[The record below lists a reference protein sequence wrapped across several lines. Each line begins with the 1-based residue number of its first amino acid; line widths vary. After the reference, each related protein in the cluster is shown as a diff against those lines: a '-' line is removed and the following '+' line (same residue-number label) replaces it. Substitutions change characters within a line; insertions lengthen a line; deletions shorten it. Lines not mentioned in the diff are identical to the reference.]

1 MVGKYGPRIIP
12 REKELHS
19 HLVYQPIRIKK
30 KASTANSLV
39 IAGKIAG
46 VWLVQIKEA
55 GRLLMHQYPE
65 QFSSILRTFLSTA

>member
-30 KASTANSLV
+30 KAS
-39 IAGKIAG
+39 II
-46 VWLVQIKEA
+46 
-55 GRLLMHQYPE
+55 
-65 QFSSILRTFLSTA
+65 FSSQYYVQE

>member
-1 MVGKYGPRIIP
+1 LVIVGTDDVIVP
-12 REKELHS
+12 
-19 HLVYQPIRIKK
+19 
-30 KASTANSLV
+30 TANSLV